1 MPALIL
7 SQNGL
12 SAVGDAQVA
21 LREVLGQDASRV
33 KIIRVSPING
43 IDAIFDSR
51 SFQISYKLP
60 IKLGFGLV
68 GGSGPSELTGALA
81 AIFKNAGF
89 KITEF
94 YGKDVVKMENSK
106 LFTNLIGVAAAV
118 NGVAADQGLRNKEI
132 FHQEVSMMREYIRT
146 IKASGSGFVANFC
159 GYPVDFLANL
169 MLMPFW
175 MLIPL
180 RGILANAVAKG
191 RNRPK
196 DLTEIDYYNGEV
208 VRMGRSC
215 NVKTPVNDE
224 LVLSAKQLVSQLKRS
239 K

>member
-1 MPALIL
+1 
-7 SQNGL
+7 
-12 SAVGDAQVA
+12 
-21 LREVLGQDASRV
+21 
-33 KIIRVSPING
+33 
-43 IDAIFDSR
+43 
-51 SFQISYKLP
+51 
-60 IKLGFGLV
+60 
-68 GGSGPSELTGALA
+68 
-81 AIFKNAGF
+81 
-89 KITEF
+89 
-94 YGKDVVKMENSK
+94 
-106 LFTNLIGVAAAV
+106 
-118 NGVAADQGLRNKEI
+118 
-132 FHQEVSMMREYIRT
+132 
-146 IKASGSGFVANFC
+146 
-159 GYPVDFLANL
+159 